1 MKRVV
6 SFSASPPSPLSPA
19 DAARLVREACVA
31 FPTEDCPIASAHGRV
46 LRQEVVADRPLPPF
60 DRVTLDGYALRARDA
75 HGADSGSDRGGP
87 THLTV
92 SGAPQAAGMI
102 ARSLP
107 ATKGACIEV
116 MTGAV
121 LPQGADCVVPYEDTD
136 REGATVTLAAE
147 VAARLQPGAA
157 VHREGSDHAA
167 GDRIVTVG
175 TRLSGR
181 EIAVAAACG
190 CASLRVAAL
199 PRIALV
205 STGDELVEVG
215 APVAPHLVRRSNDL
229 ALRAALVHAGYPLV
243 QRFHYRDVPQEIE
256 TGLHGVLA
264 EFDVVIAT
272 GGVSKGRHDHLPATL
287 AALGVTKVFHGV
299 AQRPGKPMWFGVSR
313 RRTPVFALPGNP
325 VSCFV
330 CLHRYVLPAFAYASG
345 LAAAPETWVSLA
357 SPVEGIA
364 RMTRFLPVR
373 LQSQPDGRLTAAPE
387 ASNTSGDFAGL
398 IGTDGFVEL
407 PPQATSFPAGHVAR
421 FFPWA

>member
-1 MKRVV
+1 VPATV
-6 SFSASPPSPLSPA
+6 SAPAPLSPA
-19 DAARLVREACVA
+19 DAARLVQEVGVP

-46 LRQEVVADRPLPPF
+46 LRQDVIADRPLPPF
-60 DRVTLDGYALRARDA
+60 DRVTLDGYALRAGDVRA
-75 HGADSGSDRGGP
+75 ADTKTSAVQP
-87 THLTV
+87 AQLTV
-92 SGAPQAAGMI
+92 IGAPQAAGMI
-102 ARSLP
+102 ARTLP
-107 ATKGACIEV
+107 TTPGACIEV

-121 LPQGADCVVPYEDTD
+121 LPRGADCVVPYEDTD
-136 REGATVTLAAE
+136 RDGSTVTLAAH
-147 VAARLQPGAA
+147 VAAGLQPGAA
-157 VHREGSDHAA
+157 IHREGSDHGA
-167 GDRIVTVG
+167 GDRIVPAG

-181 EIAVAAACG
+181 ELAVAAACG
-190 CASLRVAAL
+190 CTTLRVAAL

-229 ALRAALVHAGYPLV
+229 ALRAALIHAGYPLV

-256 TGLHGVLA
+256 TGLHAVLA

-287 AALGVTKVFHGV
+287 AALGVAKVFHGV

-330 CLHRYVLPAFAYASG
+330 CLHRYVLPAFAHASG
-345 LAAAPETWVSLA
+345 VTAAPETWVSLA
-357 SPVEGIA
+357 SPVEGLG

-373 LQSQPDGRLTAAPE
+373 LHSQSDGRLIAAPE
-387 ASNTSGDFAGL
+387 ANNTSGDFAGL

-407 PPQATSFPAGHVAR
+407 PPQSGGFPIGHVAR

>member
-1 MKRVV
+1 M
-6 SFSASPPSPLSPA
+6 P
-19 DAARLVREACVA
+19 

-46 LRQEVVADRPLPPF
+46 LRQDVIADRPLPPF
-60 DRVTLDGYALRARDA
+60 DRITLDGYALRAGDVRA
-75 HGADSGSDRGGP
+75 ADTKTSAVQP
-87 THLTV
+87 AQLTV
-92 SGAPQAAGMI
+92 IGAPQAAGMI
-102 ARSLP
+102 ARTLP
-107 ATKGACIEV
+107 TTPGACIEV

-121 LPQGADCVVPYEDTD
+121 LPRGADCVVPYEDTD
-136 REGATVTLAAE
+136 RDGSTVTLAAH
-147 VAARLQPGAA
+147 VAAGLQPGAA
-157 VHREGSDHAA
+157 IHREGSDHGA
-167 GDRIVTVG
+167 GDRIVPAG

-181 EIAVAAACG
+181 ELAVAAACG
-190 CASLRVAAL
+190 CTTLRVAAL

-229 ALRAALVHAGYPLV
+229 ALRAALIHAGYPLV

-256 TGLHGVLA
+256 TGLHAVLA

-287 AALGVTKVFHGV
+287 AALGVAKVFHGV

-330 CLHRYVLPAFAYASG
+330 CLHRYVLPAFARASG
-345 LAAAPETWVSLA
+345 VTAAPETWVSLA
-357 SPVEGIA
+357 SPVEGLG

-373 LQSQPDGRLTAAPE
+373 LHSQSDGRLIAAPE
-387 ASNTSGDFAGL
+387 ANNTSGDFAGL

-407 PPQATSFPAGHVAR
+407 PPQSVGFPIGHVAR

>member
-1 MKRVV
+1 MKAVV
-6 SFSASPPSPLSPA
+6 SASPFSPALLLPA
-19 DAARLVREACVA
+19 DAARLVREACTP

-46 LRQEVVADRPLPPF
+46 LRQDVIADRPLPPF
-60 DRVTLDGYALRARDA
+60 DRVTLDGYALRAGDV
-75 HGADSGSDRGGP
+75 RGTSAATAIRQP
-87 THLTV
+87 ARFTV
-92 SGAPQAAGMI
+92 SGTPQAAGMI

-107 ATKGACIEV
+107 ASPGACIEV

-121 LPQGADCVVPYEDTD
+121 LPRGADCVVPYEDTD
-136 REGATVTLAAE
+136 RDGATVTLAAD
-147 VAARLQPGAA
+147 AAAGLQPGAA
-157 VHREGSDHAA
+157 IHREGSDHAA

-190 CASLRVAAL
+190 CTTLRVAAL
-199 PRIALV
+199 PRIALI

-287 AALGVTKVFHGV
+287 TALGVIKVFHGV

-330 CLHRYVLPAFAYASG
+330 CLHRYVLPAFAHASG

-357 SPVEGIA
+357 SPVEGLA

-373 LQSQPDGRLTAAPE
+373 LQSHPDGRLTAAPE

-407 PPQATSFPAGHVAR
+407 PPQATRFPAGHVAR

>member
-1 MKRVV
+1 M
-6 SFSASPPSPLSPA
+6 
-19 DAARLVREACVA
+19 
-31 FPTEDCPIASAHGRV
+31 
-46 LRQEVVADRPLPPF
+46 
-60 DRVTLDGYALRARDA
+60 
-75 HGADSGSDRGGP
+75 
-87 THLTV
+87 
-92 SGAPQAAGMI
+92 
-102 ARSLP
+102 
-107 ATKGACIEV
+107 
-116 MTGAV
+116 
-121 LPQGADCVVPYEDTD
+121 
-136 REGATVTLAAE
+136 
-147 VAARLQPGAA
+147 
-157 VHREGSDHAA
+157 
-167 GDRIVTVG
+167 
-175 TRLSGR
+175 
-181 EIAVAAACG
+181 
-190 CASLRVAAL
+190 
-199 PRIALV
+199 
-205 STGDELVEVG
+205 
-215 APVAPHLVRRSNDL
+215 
-229 ALRAALVHAGYPLV
+229 

-330 CLHRYVLPAFAYASG
+330 CLHRYVLPAFAHASG

>member
-1 MKRVV
+1 M

-46 LRQEVVADRPLPPF
+46 LRQEVVA

-215 APVAPHLVRRSNDL
+215 APVAPHLV
-229 ALRAALVHAGYPLV
+229 

-330 CLHRYVLPAFAYASG
+330 CLHRYVLPAFAHASG

>member
-1 MKRVV
+1 V
-6 SFSASPPSPLSPA
+6 SASPFSPALLLPA
-19 DAARLVREACVA
+19 DAARLVREACTP

-46 LRQEVVADRPLPPF
+46 LRQDVIADRPLPPF
-60 DRVTLDGYALRARDA
+60 DRVTLDGYALRAGDV
-75 HGADSGSDRGGP
+75 RGTSAATAIRQP
-87 THLTV
+87 ARFTV
-92 SGAPQAAGMI
+92 SGTPQAAGMI

-107 ATKGACIEV
+107 ASPGACIEV

-121 LPQGADCVVPYEDTD
+121 LPRGADCVVPYEDTD
-136 REGATVTLAAE
+136 RDGATVTLAAD
-147 VAARLQPGAA
+147 AAAGLQPGAA
-157 VHREGSDHAA
+157 IHREGSDHAA

-190 CASLRVAAL
+190 CTTLRVAAL
-199 PRIALV
+199 PRIALI

-287 AALGVTKVFHGV
+287 TALGVIKVFHGV

-330 CLHRYVLPAFAYASG
+330 CLHRYVLPVFAHASG

-357 SPVEGIA
+357 SPVEGLA
-364 RMTRFLPVR
+364 KMTRFLPVR
-373 LQSQPDGRLTAAPE
+373 LQTHPDGRLTAAPE

-407 PPQATSFPAGHVAR
+407 PPQATRFPAGHVAR